1 MRNYF
6 ITIFREGIP
15 QPIYESYFTQ
25 GANAL
30 EAFETAFD
38 RGSLFLSSG
47 ENYLVCVTSAMLITF
62 KFEVCL
68 P

>member
-1 MRNYF
+1 MKNYF
-6 ITIFREGIP
+6 ITIFREGVP

-30 EAFETAFD
+30 DAFETAFD
-38 RGSLFLSSG
+38 RGSLFLGSC
-47 ENYLVCVTSAMLITF
+47 ENYLVCVTSESCVTF
-62 KFEVCL
+62 KFEVSL